1 MSKTTMKLR
10 HYLTALLG
18 LMVALPNFANESE
31 KKASSEFS
39 QKTEEKQP
47 LFKDGKDFFSYIKP
61 IKVDVP
67 KGKILI
73 QYFYQYGC
81 KNCLIGLDSLNLYVK
96 NHTDKLMLQ
105 TSPSFAKE
113 DNFTSA
119 MNATFKEYGKADL
132 SPLYLFDSLD
142 RKEEKSLLKS
152 NEEIRAW
159 LKRNGIDDQRFHQ
172 LFHSEPVKKQ
182 IESDVNLFKQYGSP
196 KYVPMAVLNGK
207 YILLQNTL
215 YNDDYTFG
223 VLDFLVEKLQQEQGD
238 NDGK

>member
-1 MSKTTMKLR
+1 MKLR

>member
-1 MSKTTMKLR
+1 MKLR

-18 LMVALPNFANESE
+18 LMIVLPNVASEPE

-81 KNCLIGLDSLNLYVK
+81 KNCLTGLDSLNLYAK
-96 NHTDKLMLQ
+96 NHTDKILLQ
-105 TSPSFAKE
+105 TSPSFAKDE
-113 DNFTSA
+113 NFTSA

-223 VLDFLVEKLQQEQGD
+223 VLDFLVEKLQ
-238 NDGK
+238 

>member
-1 MSKTTMKLR
+1 MKLR

-18 LMVALPNFANESE
+18 LMVALPNFASESE

-39 QKTEEKQP
+39 QKTKEKQP

-61 IKVDVP
+61 IKIDVP
-67 KGKILI
+67 RGKILI

-81 KNCLIGLDSLNLYVK
+81 KNCLTGLDSLNLYVK
-96 NHTDKLMLQ
+96 NHADKLVLQ
-105 TSPSFAKE
+105 TSPSFAKDE
-113 DNFTSA
+113 NFTSA
-119 MNATFKEYGKADL
+119 MNATFKEYGKEDL

-182 IESDVNLFKQYGSP
+182 IESDENLFKQYGSP

>member
-1 MSKTTMKLR
+1 
-10 HYLTALLG
+10 
-18 LMVALPNFANESE
+18 MVTLPNFASEPE

-105 TSPSFAKE
+105 TSPSFVKE

-152 NEEIRAW
+152 NDEIRAW
-159 LKRNGIDDQRFHQ
+159 LKRNGIDDKRFHQ
-172 LFHSEPVKKQ
+172 LFHSELVKKQ
-182 IESDVNLFKQYGSP
+182 IETDVNLFKQYGSP

>member
-1 MSKTTMKLR
+1 MI
-10 HYLTALLG
+10 
-18 LMVALPNFANESE
+18 ALPNFANESE

-81 KNCLIGLDSLNLYVK
+81 KNCLTGLDSLNLYAK
-96 NHTDKLMLQ
+96 NHTDKILLQ
-105 TSPSFAKE
+105 TSPSFAKDE
-113 DNFTSA
+113 NFTSA

>member
-1 MSKTTMKLR
+1 M
-10 HYLTALLG
+10 
-18 LMVALPNFANESE
+18 
-31 KKASSEFS
+31 
-39 QKTEEKQP
+39 
-47 LFKDGKDFFSYIKP
+47 
-61 IKVDVP
+61 P

-96 NHTDKLMLQ
+96 NHTDKLILQ

-152 NEEIRAW
+152 NDEIRAW

-172 LFHSEPVKKQ
+172 LFHSAPVKKQ

>member
-1 MSKTTMKLR
+1 MKLR

-18 LMVALPNFANESE
+18 LMVTLPNFASEPE

-105 TSPSFAKE
+105 TSPSFVKE

-152 NEEIRAW
+152 NDEIRAW
-159 LKRNGIDDQRFHQ
+159 LKRNGIDDKRFHQ
-172 LFHSEPVKKQ
+172 LFHSELVKKQ
-182 IESDVNLFKQYGSP
+182 IETDVNLFKQYGSP